1 MSEKE
6 ACIVYNFANP
16 WMREVIR
23 ESAPDRFD
31 IRFVER
37 LTEGAADQSALAQL
51 LGEADFLVTIELPD
65 AWVKW
70 LTRCRLVMTQGVGY
84 DAVDVAALREAKI
97 PLALTPEGTTEGVAE
112 HTILFILA
120 LYKRLAE
127 VDASVSRGEFDKI
140 GWRSK
145 CHLLYGKT
153 LGLVGFGRIGQ
164 RVAQLAR
171 AFDVRVLY
179 TDVQQASSEVETNL
193 EAEYRDFDGLLG
205 ESDIISLHTPLTEG
219 TKGLFGEAQF
229 AAMRPGALFINTS
242 RGGTYDMDA
251 LHEVIASGH
260 LGGAGLDVFNPQPP
274 PADHPILQLANV
286 LCSPHMATG
295 TVETHH
301 QKATAQFEN
310 FARVLDGQP
319 PQNVI

>member
-1 MSEKE
+1 MAEKE
-6 ACIVYNFANP
+6 ACIVYNFTNP

-23 ESAPDRFD
+23 QSAPDRFD
-31 IRFVER
+31 IRFIDDTTDE
-37 LTEGAADQSALAQL
+37 SALAQL
-51 LGEADFLVTIELPD
+51 LAEADFLVTIELP
-65 AWVKW
+65 ATWAKW
-70 LTRCRLVMTQGVGY
+70 LTRCKLVMTQGVGY

-127 VDASVSRGEFDKI
+127 VDASVTRGEFDKI

-145 CHLLYGKT
+145 CHLFYGKT

-164 RVAQLAR
+164 RVAHLAR

-179 TDVQQASSEVETNL
+179 TDVQQASPEVETNL
-193 EAEYRDFDGLLG
+193 EAEYRDFDQLLSD
-205 ESDIISLHTPLTEG
+205 SDIISLHTPLTEG
-219 TKGLFGEAQF
+219 TKGLFGKKQF
-229 AAMRPGALFINTS
+229 IAMQPGALFINTS

-251 LHEVIASGH
+251 LHEAISSGH

-274 PADHPILQLANV
+274 PADHPILQLPNV

-301 QKATAQFEN
+301 EKAAAQFEN
-310 FARVLDGQP
+310 FRRALEGLP
-319 PQNVI
+319 PKNLI